1 MKHIVIIAKMIEQ
14 GITEKD
20 AFLPILKEADK
31 EILQFSTDM
40 NFVYKEPPN
49 LFHQTTDERLLIA
62 LKKKKEA
69 LKTPE
74 IAIQECIKG
83 KLKILD
89 DFIKKYHI
97 GFIRSAEVIENG
109 YICVEIPCSIHS
121 SLVSDNKESAK
132 ATFDAQIDFL
142 KEIGLEI
149 LHTKHFDFRISKN
162 EKNIKI
168 LEELFKNRGC
178 TQVKFS
184 IIDDFIDKIK
194 IHFNITNINKFN
206 ETPINI
212 ILDTDSTTLNKDE
225 SGKILKYAKD
235 ILSTKSNIS
244 FLGDSI
250 KNTCCSLIESYFCY
264 FCEVFNYEGEIFQ

>member
-121 SLVSDNKESAK
+121 SLVSDNKESA
-132 ATFDAQIDFL
+132 
-142 KEIGLEI
+142 
-149 LHTKHFDFRISKN
+149 
-162 EKNIKI
+162 
-168 LEELFKNRGC
+168 
-178 TQVKFS
+178 
-184 IIDDFIDKIK
+184 
-194 IHFNITNINKFN
+194 
-206 ETPINI
+206 
-212 ILDTDSTTLNKDE
+212 
-225 SGKILKYAKD
+225 
-235 ILSTKSNIS
+235 
-244 FLGDSI
+244 
-250 KNTCCSLIESYFCY
+250 
-264 FCEVFNYEGEIFQ
+264 